1 MWPRGS
7 CRRGRELP
15 VSPGRETPCR
25 RGREASA
32 GTPDVHGLSEYGEHV
47 SEPTHHVIQD
57 IGPDEAVDLVNA
69 GAILL
74 DVREDEEWVAG
85 HSPQAIHVAMGE
97 IENRASELPEDR
109 TVVCV
114 CRVGGRSGAV
124 AKALVAAGYDVRNLD
139 GGMLAWAAA
148 GFPVVTDSGDP
159 GEVV

>member
-1 MWPRGS
+1 
-7 CRRGRELP
+7 
-15 VSPGRETPCR
+15 
-25 RGREASA
+25 
-32 GTPDVHGLSEYGEHV
+32 V
-47 SEPTHHVIQD
+47 SEPTHHRIQD

-148 GFPVVTDSGDP
+148 GFPVVTDGGDP
-159 GEVV
+159 GEIV